1 MSSESDIPTE
11 IIFRGKIDLEDKELL
26 EEWLTSKKGSTVKI
40 NPKQTKKNEEILE
53 LALKNSNYHL
63 NEMKVKSLQEIQ
75 NNYNETGSYI
85 QEKLGLRKFPHRVEC
100 FDISHIQGTNTV
112 ASCVQFFNGMPKK
125 GEYKKFKIKSL
136 EEGKPDDFQSMREV
150 ITRRYSRLLKENLE
164 FPDLIIIDGGKGQLS
179 SAVEILNEL
188 GINNQDIISLAKRIE
203 EVFLPNCS
211 ESVIFPINSQA
222 LYFFQRIRDEAHRFA
237 ITFHRQL
244 RDKAALHSELDDI
257 KGLYQK
263 NKKLLLDKYSS
274 VQKISKLTKEE
285 LMLLMTPKQSQLVY
299 DYFNTQSQK
308 LDSENAD

>member
-1 MSSESDIPTE
+1 
-11 IIFRGKIDLEDKELL
+11 
-26 EEWLTSKKGSTVKI
+26 
-40 NPKQTKKNEEILE
+40 
-53 LALKNSNYHL
+53 
-63 NEMKVKSLQEIQ
+63 
-75 NNYNETGSYI
+75 
-85 QEKLGLRKFPHRVEC
+85 
-100 FDISHIQGTNTV
+100 
-112 ASCVQFFNGMPKK
+112 MPKK
-125 GEYKKFKIKSL
+125 SEYKKFKIKSL